1 MQFDQQTLKST
12 VAKLG
17 GNTKITVDFL
27 GRKKGAIEIP
37 RAIINADILNLV
49 DKRKY

>member
-1 MQFDQQTLKST
+1 

-17 GNTKITVDFL
+17 GKTKITVDFL

-37 RAIINADILNLV
+37 RTIIHADILNEFLK
-49 DKRKY
+49 DK